1 MEALGIFGREALFA
15 GTYLTPIERDAK
27 VIDPSRARWHSMQ
40 RLAALETSKSDAM
53 WENRCVVL
61 GKMQKTTDGTK
72 STAAKLLQVAGIALP
87 EDLAAVNGRVE
98 ASQ

>member
-1 MEALGIFGREALFA
+1 
-15 GTYLTPIERDAK
+15 
-27 VIDPSRARWHSMQ
+27 MQ